1 MDDGGGYRRL
11 DVGGWRRLD
20 EGGWRRMRTVEAGEG
35 WRKEVAGWRRWLG
48 AGGCQKVEGVGG
60 WRVEGGWR
68 RLLEVVG
75 GWRREQVGGG

>member
-1 MDDGGGYRRL
+1 MMEVVTGWMLG
-11 DVGGWRRLD
+11 VWRRL
-20 EGGWRRMRTVEAGEG
+20 GGWKLEKGGGKRLE
-35 WRKEVAGWRRWLG
+35 

-75 GWRREQVGGG
+75 EGRKLEEDERKLEDG